1 MTEEELQNTFSLFG
15 GLLSVKCLPS
25 RGCAFVQFSNA
36 AAAKAAMTMLQE
48 QARTTLTTPVPPSM
62 CALHTD
68 SDHALRL
75 RLSYRLQVLAG
86 SPMRISW

>member
-15 GLLSVKCLPS
+15 ALLSIKCLPS

-48 QARTTLTTPVPPSM
+48 QASTMLTAHAPFTLNQTTPS
-62 CALHTD
+62 
-68 SDHALRL
+68 
-75 RLSYRLQVLAG
+75 G
-86 SPMRISW
+86 